1 MQDTRRAH
9 PYTFLVTSSTSGP
22 AAGTLSVDQAIDSVG
37 LGAFQWRLLAIC
49 GLTWA
54 ADAMEVL
61 LMSFALPGVSAAF
74 GLAKGAPQATW
85 LLSATFAGML
95 VGAWLWG
102 ALADR
107 LGRRTVFLI
116 TVTLGVVF
124 GLAGAF
130 APNLELLL
138 LFRFL
143 TGFAIGGTLPVDYA
157 MMAEFV
163 PTAWRGRFLVY
174 LESFWAIGTVLVA
187 GLAWW
192 VSTAFPLAEG
202 WRYLLAFAALPS
214 LIGLLAR
221 LSIPDSPRSLL
232 LRGQPAEAQAA
243 LARVAKVNGRPLPAG
258 ELVAPP
264 TTTRLTVA
272 DLFRGSL
279 SRRTLLLALVWFG
292 LSLGYYGIFSWLPSF
307 LRSQGM
313 DLGLVYRTTLLLA
326 LAQIPGYLLAA
337 YLVEK
342 VGRRGTVTGFLA
354 VSAVA
359 AYLFLGANT
368 PATVLGASMLLSA
381 ALLGAWGALYAY
393 TPELFPTAVRTTG
406 MGFVSGV
413 ARLASVLSPSIGAML
428 LTGQLTLALTLFA
441 ACFALAAACAWDIG
455 IETKGKTLA
464 EVTA

>member
-1 MQDTRRAH
+1 MD
-9 PYTFLVTSSTSGP
+9 G
-22 AAGTLSVDQAIDSVG
+22 AIDAVG

-74 GLAKGAPQATW
+74 GLAKGSPEATG
-85 LLSATFAGML
+85 LLTATFAGML

-130 APNLELLL
+130 APSLALLL

-174 LESFWAIGTVLVA
+174 LESFWAVGTVLVA

-192 VSTAFPLAEG
+192 ISSAFPPQEG
-202 WRYLLAFAALPS
+202 WRYLLAFAALPG
-214 LIGLLAR
+214 LVGLLAR

-232 LRGQPAEAQAA
+232 LRGQTAEAQAA
-243 LARVAKVNGRPLPAG
+243 LARVAKANGRPLPAG

-264 TTTRLTVA
+264 AAARLTFA
-272 DLFRGSL
+272 DLFRGAL

-326 LAQIPGYLLAA
+326 LAQLPGYLLAA

-342 VGRRGTVTGFLA
+342 VGRRGTLTGFLA

-359 AYLFLGANT
+359 AYLFLGAST
-368 PATVLGASMLLSA
+368 PAMVLGTSMLLSA
-381 ALLGAWGALYAY
+381 ALLGAWGSLYAY
-393 TPELFPTAVRTTG
+393 TPELFPTAIRTTG

-413 ARLASVLSPSIGAML
+413 ARLASVLSPSVGALL
-428 LTGQLTLALTLFA
+428 LTGQLTVALTLFA
-441 ACFALAAACAWDIG
+441 ACFAVAAACAWGIG

-464 EVTA
+464 EVA